1 MVTYLQFYRAVK
13 SFYYRNSLLDNLS
26 EIETTIANY
35 LIHQGFEQLSIP
47 GYSIMLSNDKPVV
60 KKIPLNVL
68 NQLELE
74 LNKKEVI
81 ETENVHA

>member
-1 MVTYLQFYRAVK
+1 
-13 SFYYRNSLLDNLS
+13 LDNLS

-35 LIHQGFEQLSIP
+35 LIQQGFEELTIP
-47 GYSIMLSNDKPVV
+47 GYSIMLANDKPVV
-60 KKIPLNVL
+60 KKIPLNML